1 MWLTIVLVLL
11 IVAVLAYVIANRQGL
26 LSGPGAATHDDQ
38 GGKMSASRRRFVTM
52 YLIVLGAG
60 FIFMEVS
67 LLSIDFPET
76 PRVPEPVLIQGPGPS
91 SESQQGGRTTPVSD
105 VNAQANGTPLPQNS
119 PTPVPHPVIE
129 YVLPQST
136 IGNTPNMWLTVYGK
150 NFSTNSKI
158 RLNGREA
165 AMRTLSSNLLAAQ
178 LSPAE
183 LLNVGAI
190 TIDVVDASRTSNAL
204 IVPVN
209 KPRVPLNVF
218 FLWKPS
224 INRELQLLLLVC
236 FAGALG
242 SYIHALKS
250 ATAYIGNR
258 NMGGSW
264 FWWYMSGPFIG
275 MSMALIFYAVLRGGF
290 LAGTPADEKVVNPF
304 GVVAVGALVGMFAD
318 KAALKLGEIFETLFK
333 SGDPRSGKLDS
344 PTITSL
350 DPSKIPSGKESQT
363 ITIKG
368 ERLGKVSM
376 VRFNSTEVKPDF
388 VSSNEVHFTLSQKDL
403 QTARVL
409 NISVLDPQ
417 AGASVSAKLS
427 VVGPKITG
435 PETLPS
441 ATVNSPYTAN
451 IIAAEGAGPYQWR
464 IEPNWL
470 QIDANGQVT
479 GAPTTA
485 GEFPVK
491 VTLKDND
498 GASAQKTYT
507 LTVNA
512 DTDQ

>member
-1 MWLTIVLVLL
+1 MWPIFILVSVA
-11 IVAVLAYVIANRQGL
+11 IAVLAYVIANRQGL
-26 LSGPGAATHDDQ
+26 LSGLGAATHDDQ

-52 YLIVLGAG
+52 YLIVLGIG
-60 FIFMEVS
+60 FIFMELS

-76 PRVPEPVLIQGPGPS
+76 PRVPEPSSIQGPAPT
-91 SESQQGGRTTPVSD
+91 SESQQGERPPVIEA
-105 VNAQANGTPLPQNS
+105 NAQANGTAVPQNS

-136 IGNTPNMWLTVYGK
+136 LGSTPNMWLTVYGK
-150 NFSTNSKI
+150 NFSMGSKI

-165 AMRTLSSNLLAAQ
+165 AMRSLSSNLLAAQ

-190 TIDVVDASRTSNAL
+190 TIDVVDGNRTSNAL

-218 FLWKPS
+218 FLWKPN

-275 MSMALIFYAVLRGGF
+275 MAMSLIFYAVLRGGF

-344 PTITSL
+344 PAITGL
-350 DPSKIPSGKESQT
+350 EPSKVPSGTESQV

-368 ERLGKVSM
+368 ERMGKVSM
-376 VRFNSTEVKPDF
+376 VRFNSTEIKPDF
-388 VSSNEVHFTLSQKDL
+388 VSSNEVHFTLGEKDL
-403 QTARVL
+403 ETPRIL
-409 NISVLDPQ
+409 NISVIDPQ

-435 PETLPS
+435 PETLPA
-441 ATVNSPYTAN
+441 ATVNAAYTAN
-451 IIAAEGAGPYQWR
+451 IVGAEGTSPYQWAV
-464 IEPNWL
+464 EPNWL
-470 QIDANGQVT
+470 QIDANGQIT
-479 GAPTTA
+479 GTPTTA
-485 GEFPVK
+485 GEVPVK
-491 VTLKDND
+491 VTLKDNE
-498 GASAQKTYT
+498 GGSAQKTYT
-507 LTVNA
+507 LTVN
-512 DTDQ
+512 T